1 MTLEE
6 KPMIVEN
13 IKSGNRS
20 DGVKELQEKTIKPI
34 EYPTQKEAKEKMNVV
49 DKNSILESG

>member
-1 MTLEE
+1 
-6 KPMIVEN
+6 MIVEN

-34 EYPTQKEAKEKMNVV
+34 EYLTQKEAKEKMNVV